1 MRDFQKYI
9 AAFVGIVFLVFVVW
23 YFSAIVAYILI
34 AVVMSFIG
42 RPIIE
47 GLGALHI
54 GRFKMPRAMA
64 ATITLLI
71 LWTIFILFFYY
82 LTPLVINEFRA
93 LKEVDF
99 TKVSANLKEPVAH
112 LNAMLSSFYGEPI
125 DSVNL
130 KEPVEHLNAM
140 LSSFYGESIDSVAV
154 ISSNLKELFNTK
166 NTVGV
171 FNSLTTTVSGL
182 FVALFSITFMTFFFL
197 KDSNLFMKG
206 VSVFT
211 PLRYENNVNEAFLS
225 IKKLLVRYFL
235 GVFLEVI
242 IIFTLITI
250 GLSIV
255 GIPINTALTIALI
268 AGCLNVIPYIGPLI
282 GAIMGV
288 LIVMLNNID
297 LPLFEEFLPLLG
309 FTALVFAIVQLIDNI
324 VLQPL
329 IYSSSVFAHPLE
341 IFLLI
346 LVAGSLAG
354 PIGMIL
360 AVPAYTIL
368 RVVGYEFFAQYE
380 IVKRLTKGIS
390 HERSE
395 R

>member
-1 MRDFQKYI
+1 MRDFQKYL
-9 AAFVGIVFLVFVVW
+9 AAFLGIAFLVLVVW

-34 AVVMSFIG
+34 AVVLSFIG
-42 RPIIE
+42 RPFIE
-47 GLGALHI
+47 GLVALHI

-64 ATITLLI
+64 ATITLLF
-71 LWTIFILFFYY
+71 LWMVFILFFYY
-82 LTPLVINEFRA
+82 LTPLVINEFKA

-99 TKVSANLKEPVAH
+99 TQISEKMK
-112 LNAMLSSFYGEPI
+112 
-125 DSVNL
+125 D
-130 KEPVEHLNAM
+130 PVERFNAM

-154 ISSNLKELFNTK
+154 VSSNLKTLFNTK

-171 FNSLTTTVSGL
+171 FNSLTTTVTSL

-211 PLRYENNVNEAFLS
+211 PTRYENNVNEAFLS

-255 GIPINTALTIALI
+255 GIPINTALTIALL
-268 AGCLNVIPYIGPLI
+268 AGCLNIIPYIGPLI
-282 GAIMGV
+282 GAILGV
-288 LIVMLNNID
+288 FIVLLNNIN
-297 LPLFEEFLPLLG
+297 LPMYEEFLPLLG

-354 PIGMIL
+354 PVGMIL

-380 IVKRLTKGIS
+380 IVKRLTKGIP